1 MGVGGRKNRSQAL
14 TIDCQALHES
24 MNLAQDIP
32 LNTML
37 CVIGSLSC
45 VFDAKANALVTV
57 IVVVSVS
64 CSFRFSCSLRRFYR
78 RIRSWYKDERCCG
91 QAALG

>member
-1 MGVGGRKNRSQAL
+1 
-14 TIDCQALHES
+14 

-32 LNTML
+32 LNKML

-78 RIRSWYKDERCCG
+78 RIRSWYKDERGCG
-91 QAALG
+91 QAALGWKAFDQELASSLPGCCQSF